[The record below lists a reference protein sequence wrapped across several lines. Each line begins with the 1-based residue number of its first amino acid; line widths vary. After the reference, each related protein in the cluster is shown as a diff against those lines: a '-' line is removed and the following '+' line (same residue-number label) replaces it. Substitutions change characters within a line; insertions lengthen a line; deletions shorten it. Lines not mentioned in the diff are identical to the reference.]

1 MNYLYLTRAINKS
14 SWLGNRVWTSEL
26 VGWSS
31 SSWRKLASARRDS
44 AVCKQAWFKWRVDS
58 GDRGD
63 KREGAWKLAKRPIC
77 VFM

>member
-26 VGWSS
+26 VGWSWS
-31 SSWRKLASARRDS
+31 GWRKLASARCDS
-44 AVCKQAWFKWRVDS
+44 AVCKQARSKWRGDS
-58 GDRGD
+58 GDGTD
-63 KREGAWKLAKRPIC
+63 KTEGAWKLGKRTIG